1 MSKKKSFVL
10 YDDWG
15 KMVVKLSD
23 DQAGQLFK
31 AICSKRLGLD
41 YEIDLDAVDAIFSMI
56 SDKIDED
63 TEEYESTCQK
73 RSENVKKRW
82 NAKESKSNP
91 ENEAEHKSKQKPT
104 KQGKRIQTDTTVYKS
119 IQINS
124 DNEYE
129 YENDNENENDKDRG
143 IPPISPLTAIND
155 VPQLSEKDA
164 AGLGVPP
171 ALCEQVSEWVNNR
184 SDKGETL
191 TQSELRSFVSMVKS
205 KTGKYGAQAISDLI
219 AEAMANGYKGVPWD
233 RLERRARDKP
243 EKSALD
249 RLMEIEV

>member
-1 MSKKKSFVL
+1 MSKKKTFVL

-41 YEIDLDAVDAIFSMI
+41 YEIELDAIDAIFSMI
-56 SDKIDED
+56 SDKLDED
-63 TEEYESTCQK
+63 AEEYENSCQK

-82 NAKESKSNP
+82 SKEEAASSTGSK
-91 ENEAEHKSKQKPT
+91 KSKPKDTKEYKP
-104 KQGKRIQTDTTVYKS
+104 IQTDTNDTTVYKS
-119 IQINS
+119 IQNHS

-129 YENDNENENDKDRG
+129 YENDNEYENDKDRG
-143 IPPISPLTAIND
+143 IPPISPLTAINA
-155 VPQLSEKDA
+155 VPELSEKDA
-164 AGLGVPP
+164 ASLGVPP
-171 ALCEQVSEWVNNR
+171 ALCEQVSEWVSNR
-184 SDKGETL
+184 AAKGSTL
-191 TQSELRSFVSMVKS
+191 TQSELRSFVSMVKAR
-205 KTGKYGAQAISDLI
+205 TGKYGAQAISDLI

-249 RLMEIEV
+249 KLMEIEV